1 MNPPSR
7 RDLKAIALALLL
19 GASGAPLAQAQ
30 APRTAETSLVQ
41 AERLSA
47 ELKQGMS
54 SDDVRKL
61 LGPPRRTA
69 LRSDGS
75 SLSETTNSRL
85 QWTYVWNGTSG
96 PGTLRVDFRSKSEA
110 WSVTSWEWTTF

>member
-1 MNPPSR
+1 MR
-7 RDLKAIALALLL
+7 TFALVVLL
-19 GASGAPLAQAQ
+19 GALAAPCVQAQ
-30 APRTAETSLVQ
+30 APRAAEPSLVQ

-47 ELKQGMS
+47 ELRQGMS

-75 SLSETTNSRL
+75 SQSEVTNSRL
-85 QWTYVWNGTSG
+85 QWTYVWSGTSG
-96 PGTLRVDFRSKSEA
+96 PGTLRVDFRSRSADA